1 MEDKQENNIDEQ
13 EITDEEIEVQDLTK
27 KEEEEEF
34 DVNKF
39 FGFEEKE
46 TPETLIKKV
55 EDKFGLPI
63 LQMQEALSKS
73 VVERAEEL
81 TLDFPNIAPK
91 GDYEN
96 LLENNDSMTSFLK
109 EEGHKPEHW
118 KLMGISVSEYKKD
131 LLSFSFFNQAVD
143 DGNSLEG
150 FVFTSQTG
158 KIKHAFAQV
167 AS

>member
-1 MEDKQENNIDEQ
+1 MENEQELVDEQ
-13 EITDEEIEVQDLTK
+13 EITDEEIEVVGDLTQ
-27 KEEEEEF
+27 EEEEEF

-46 TPETLIKKV
+46 TPESLIKKV
-55 EDKFGLPI
+55 EDKFGFPL
-63 LQMQEALSKS
+63 LQMQAALSKS

-81 TLDFPNIAPK
+81 TLDMLNIAPK

-96 LLENNDSMTSFLK
+96 LLENNDDMADFLK
-109 EEGHKPEHW
+109 TEAQKPEHW
-118 KLMGISVSEYKKD
+118 KLMGISVNDFRKD

-143 DGNSLEG
+143 DGNTLEG
-150 FVFTSQTG
+150 FVFTSQAG

-167 AS
+167 EK